1 MCMKIIPAQHF
12 SFDLVH
18 SLSGINL
25 GFYLY
30 GSLFLGGGG
39 GEVRLF
45 YSLGRKLYCIMGKAW
60 GEVHR
65 FGGGG
70 SFPCAPRPLG
80 LISDCLHWN
89 SSEKSSEY
97 TFN

>member
-1 MCMKIIPAQHF
+1 M
-12 SFDLVH
+12 H

-39 GEVRLF
+39 GEKLDFF
-45 YSLGRKLYCIMGKAW
+45 YSLGGKLYCIMGKAW
-60 GEVHR
+60 GEVHQ

-70 SFPCAPRPLG
+70 GESFPCAHHPLG
-80 LISDCLHWN
+80 LIPDCSYV
-89 SSEKSSEY
+89 SSLEQL
-97 TFN
+97 